1 MSMAGPS
8 RTLLVGLVASCAA
21 LTACLPAPP
30 PAAPPAKAPRTTS
43 PPTTAPPVGSGSIT
57 GACATGASG
66 TSAASASGT
75 GAASASGT
83 SVSSQGASGA
93 AASSAAPTEPP
104 SDPLLPAEA
113 ADQARSAA
121 ADAIADPTL
130 AGRHGNVPVVVT
142 SVDADGHPDITTLD
156 TTGPADAAHDAAVLA
171 TEVRHDGGD
180 VLAVEA
186 DPLVKVTGDTAT
198 DPGTTASARTGEQTA
213 LATAT
218 DPKRPSQWAFDSVP
232 FEAAWDQTTGAGVCV
247 AVLDTGIATT
257 HPEFA
262 GRIGGTLDLSGD
274 GVEDGYG
281 HGTHVAGIIAAD
293 ANNGVGV
300 AGAAP
305 GATLLVVK
313 VLAND
318 GWGQSSW
325 VAQGITWAVDHGARV
340 INMSLG
346 SACPQSAPS
355 GCDSTAMQT
364 AVTYA
369 QNHDVVVVA
378 AAGNE
383 GDPLDHYPDRTN
395 PEYGYWSWPAALSW
409 PIAVAA
415 VDSSSNRPA
424 FSTQASYVD
433 VAAPGASILSTAPV
447 APTTVWTSG
456 TTGYGTMSGTSMA
469 TPYVSALVALLRSAH
484 PTESATQ
491 IRSRVTST
499 AHDLGTT
506 GWDEAFG
513 AGLIDPVASLAG

>member
-30 PAAPPAKAPRTTS
+30 PAAPPVTAPRTTS
-43 PPTTAPPVGSGSIT
+43 PPTTAPIGSGSIT
-57 GACATGASG
+57 GACAA
-66 TSAASASGT
+66 
-75 GAASASGT
+75 GAAGS

-93 AASSAAPTEPP
+93 AAATAAADPTSLRP
-104 SDPLLPAEA
+104 SEA

-130 AGRHGNVPVVVT
+130 AGEHGNVPVVVT
-142 SVDADGHPDITTLD
+142 AVDADGHPDITTLD
-156 TTGPADAAHDAAVLA
+156 TAGPADAAHDVAAL
-171 TEVRHDGGD
+171 TSDVRHDGGD
-180 VLAVEA
+180 VLAVEP
-186 DPLVKVTGDTAT
+186 DPLISVSGDATT
-198 DPGTTASARTGEQTA
+198 DPTTPPAGNGDPSA

-218 DPKRPSQWAFDSVP
+218 DPKRPSQWALNSVD
-232 FEAAWDQTTGAGVCV
+232 FEDAWDQTTGSGVCV
-247 AVLDTGIATT
+247 AVLDTGIATS

-293 ANNGVGV
+293 ANNGIGV

-364 AVTYA
+364 AVAYA
-369 QNHDVVVVA
+369 QAHDVVVVA

-469 TPYVSALVALLRSAH
+469 TPYVSGLVALLRSAH
-484 PTESATQ
+484 PTETATQ

-499 AHDLGTT
+499 ADDLGAT
-506 GWDEAFG
+506 GWDDAFG
-513 AGLIDPVASLAG
+513 AGLIDPVAALAG